1 MRDKIVVSASRKEE
15 KILQAPASVMVV
27 DGKSIGDQR
36 HLTVADLVRTLPGV
50 DYVQTGL
57 TQTNVVARGFNNV
70 ASGALLS
77 FVDNRIS
84 RLPSLRFNT
93 HNFIPLT
100 VDDIDRIEVVLGPTA
115 LYGPNSASG
124 VMNIITRSPFDSKGT
139 TLHSGGGERNLRTF
153 YIRHAQVLNDAVA
166 FKISAGHYFAT
177 DWKYEDPE
185 EVRLRGFNPRDYTI
199 KRKTA
204 ELRFDLRPMEDLSLV
219 LSAGYTQASNI
230 EMTSVGAAQAKNWT
244 YNFLQARLR
253 FRDFFAQMYY
263 NRSDDGE
270 TMRLRSNEPVVDRST
285 LAVLQAQHALSVG
298 ENLQFTYGLD
308 VLTTMPKTDGT
319 ISGIYED
326 RDKIQIV
333 GLYLQSELALG
344 EHWDLALAGRYDN
357 HNHIKNPVFSPRAA
371 LVFNPTEEQS
381 VRLTYNRAFGTPTS
395 TNLFLDILSSKN
407 PFGVGIDL
415 RAQGP
420 FQGFTFHRDANQ
432 LPMFRSPFAALVGV
446 EESDYIPLNDP
457 RFNNAMWQVGRNQ
470 TLVSLLPTLR
480 QIAAERYSPDEVE
493 ALLAR
498 FESAVPRTLPDLKND
513 LRVFDLAGQTFIP
526 LQQDSLSDIPRLKQN
541 ITETFELGYKAV
553 VGNKLLLTLDLYRNR
568 KTDFVSQFNVET
580 PNVFLDSITLTR
592 VLSEQ
597 LSDSLLASDAVLDAV
612 LSRLDDVDQGGN
624 GNGGYV
630 DELSRLFVL
639 GDRNNGSSFLPLGTV
654 SPDQATDPTAVILTY
669 RNLGQV
675 TIYGLDVGMTYYA
688 SDTWTIAGNYSHLN
702 ENQFPTRSLNA
713 PLDKFNLGS
722 SYQHPETGV
731 RLTGWLRHR
740 GPFPMSSGVYSGQV
754 AGSTVIDV
762 DVAYDLPIH
771 SPDAS
776 ATLSLNVSNVF
787 DRRHQEFVGAP
798 EIGRLVSGGLTV
810 RF

>member
-1 MRDKIVVSASRKEE
+1 MVSASRKEE

-432 LPMFRSPFAALVGV
+432 LPMFRSPFAAC
-446 EESDYIPLNDP
+446 
-457 RFNNAMWQVGRNQ
+457 
-470 TLVSLLPTLR
+470 
-480 QIAAERYSPDEVE
+480 
-493 ALLAR
+493 
-498 FESAVPRTLPDLKND
+498 
-513 LRVFDLAGQTFIP
+513 
-526 LQQDSLSDIPRLKQN
+526 
-541 ITETFELGYKAV
+541 
-553 VGNKLLLTLDLYRNR
+553 
-568 KTDFVSQFNVET
+568 
-580 PNVFLDSITLTR
+580 
-592 VLSEQ
+592 
-597 LSDSLLASDAVLDAV
+597 
-612 LSRLDDVDQGGN
+612 
-624 GNGGYV
+624 
-630 DELSRLFVL
+630 
-639 GDRNNGSSFLPLGTV
+639 
-654 SPDQATDPTAVILTY
+654 
-669 RNLGQV
+669 
-675 TIYGLDVGMTYYA
+675 
-688 SDTWTIAGNYSHLN
+688 
-702 ENQFPTRSLNA
+702 
-713 PLDKFNLGS
+713 
-722 SYQHPETGV
+722 
-731 RLTGWLRHR
+731 
-740 GPFPMSSGVYSGQV
+740 
-754 AGSTVIDV
+754 
-762 DVAYDLPIH
+762 
-771 SPDAS
+771 
-776 ATLSLNVSNVF
+776 
-787 DRRHQEFVGAP
+787 
-798 EIGRLVSGGLTV
+798 
-810 RF
+810 